1 MKILI
6 ISGGNHPYN
15 ETTPIL
21 ENLLVEN
28 GHDAVIS
35 ESANELKNKNF
46 EFDLIIM
53 NTLRQNDTNNDF
65 SEEQKNNFKNIIYNG
80 KGLLSIH
87 ISPASCPDWK
97 EMRNITGGGWVLGE
111 SWHPPFGWFKVYV
124 DNKNHPISEG
134 ITDFWTYDECYCG
147 LDLRDNINTFMHG
160 IVDDEVKPL
169 GWTYEY
175 GKGKIVNIA
184 LGHSGAS
191 QLHPMF
197 QKLVTN
203 SIKYVS
209 N

>member
-6 ISGGNHPYN
+6 ISGGNHPYD

-28 GHDAVIS
+28 GHDAIIS
-35 ESANELKNKNF
+35 ESANELNNNNF
-46 EFDLIIM
+46 KFDLIVM

-65 SEEQKNNFKNIIYNG
+65 SEKQKNNFKNIIHNG

-124 DNKNHPISEG
+124 DNKNHTVSEG
-134 ITDFWTYDECYCG
+134 IADFWTYDECYCG
-147 LDLRDNINTFMHG
+147 LDLRENINTFIHG
-160 IVDDEVKPL
+160 IVDGEVKPL

-175 GKGKIVNIA
+175 GKGKIANIA

-197 QKLVTN
+197 QKLITN
-203 SIKYVS
+203 SIKYIS